1 MNYQLLLF
9 IIQYLKFRLIRSTA
23 LLGRGIF
30 QNPLS
35 AGVVFYPPSALND
48 SRVAMGFKTTAS
60 AGNEITYIWYLF
72 IFRCF
77 INVVPLKAIGVISQI
92 RPEGDTLTMMSRG
105 CPALPECNSTF
116 FPVLINSSFEMH
128 ILTLE
133 IFAGMRVFS
142 FVIATICINAYTW
155 RDCPLKE
162 RAIAHHE
169 KKIFEA
175 ILLWQWILPLV
186 AVADCLPLAFWL
198 TAQLSLLFLKMS
210 FSSHDAVC
218 FSGESASCW
227 EGWNLICM

>member
-116 FPVLINSSFEMH
+116 FPVSINSGFEMR

-142 FVIATICINAYTW
+142 FVIATICINAYTR
-155 RDCPLKE
+155 RDFPLKE
-162 RAIAHHE
+162 RAIARHTQ
-169 KKIFEA
+169 KKK
-175 ILLWQWILPLV
+175 LLWQWTLPLV
-186 AVADCLPLAFWL
+186 AVADCLPLAFRL
-198 TAQLSLLFLKMS
+198 TAQLSPLFLKMS

-227 EGWNLICM
+227 EGWNLICV